1 MQIICKLVEL
11 VFIFGDLDAGVFV
24 LPVSSGLFYLATS
37 YQFSVYW
44 PRLTIQPV
52 QYWSM

>member
-1 MQIICKLVEL
+1 MQIIYKLVEL

-24 LPVSSGLFYLATS
+24 LPVSSELFYLATS
-37 YQFSVYW
+37 YQFTYTG